1 MLALGHRHPAIA
13 GRQALVGRVNH
24 GELAAARLQQ
34 LQADAGGVEVDAA
47 ALELAFRQAVEI
59 DRAEVDV
66 WADRGEI
73 GVEDRIHH
81 HFAAGIFKGIEVV
94 EDKAFRR
101 LDQAWFLASKSTTGA
116 GHQPELAL
124 LAGLG
129 AEALGSPLLAEHE
142 AQGVEGHGVLEKH
155 RPVGGDGE
163 IVQEG
168 KALEAVGV
176 VGQELAGL
184 VACGGELHQPH
195 RAGGAGLDAEGHQ
208 PGLTVVAG
216 IEAGVGA
223 EGLIGLEHAIEQG
236 DALGFERVGIE
247 GMGGT
252 GLPEGQEL
260 VAQPHHLGVGDV
272 LEAQVEGVGDRAAG
286 LLGAEDAAIQDLVR
300 RLFRQ
305 PTLRAHEAVAE
316 LERAG
321 VKAQGRDH
329 AVAIKGVVHPVAA
342 ALEPAG
348 AIAIEGARQLA
359 GDRAPGGDQRHGAE
373 LHAHIAEGAGPIG
386 PVVGRRPSGGQAG
399 VSGATALG
407 ARGSARGSGHG
418 KALGVAPSSRNGV

>member
-1 MLALGHRHPAIA
+1 MLALGHRHPAVA
-13 GRQALVGRVNH
+13 SHQALVGRVDH
-24 GELAAARLQQ
+24 GELATARLQQ
-34 LQADAGGVEVDAA
+34 FQADAGGVEVDAA
-47 ALELAFRQAVEI
+47 ALELALGQAVEI

-66 WADRGEI
+66 GADRGEI

-81 HFAAGIFKGIEVV
+81 HLAAGVFKGIEVV

-101 LDQAWFLASKSTTGA
+101 LDQAGFLSGKGATGP

-124 LAGLG
+124 LTGLG
-129 AEALGSPLLAEHE
+129 TEALGRPLLAEHE
-142 AQGVEGHGVLEKH
+142 AQGVEGHGVLEEH
-155 RPVGGDGE
+155 RPVTGDGE

-168 KALEAVGV
+168 EALEAVGV

-184 VACGGELHQPH
+184 VAAGGELHQPH
-195 RAGGAGLDAEGHQ
+195 RAGGAGLDPEGHQ
-208 PGLTVVAG
+208 PGLAVVTG

-236 DALGFERVGIE
+236 DALGFKGVGIK
-247 GMGGT
+247 GMGGA

-272 LEAQVEGVGDRAAG
+272 FEAQVKGVGDRAAG
-286 LLGAEDAAIQDLVR
+286 LLGAKDAAIQNLVR

-305 PTLRAHEAVAE
+305 PTLRTHKAVAQV
-316 LERAG
+316 ERPG

-342 ALEPAG
+342 ALEPAR
-348 AIAIEGARQLA
+348 AIAIEGAGQLA
-359 GDRAPGGDQRHGAE
+359 GDRAPGGDQRHGGE
-373 LHAHIAEGAGPIG
+373 LDAHIAEGAGPIG
-386 PVVGRRPSGGQAG
+386 AVVGRPSGGRSG
-399 VSGATALG
+399 VSGSAALG
-407 ARGSARGSGHG
+407 A
-418 KALGVAPSSRNGV
+418 

>member
-1 MLALGHRHPAIA
+1 MLALGHRHPAVA
-13 GRQALVGRVNH
+13 GRQALVGRVDH
-24 GELAAARLQQ
+24 GELAAAGLQQ
-34 LQADAGGVEVDAA
+34 FQADAGGGEVDAA
-47 ALELAFRQAVEI
+47 ALELALGQAVEI

-66 WADRGEI
+66 WTDRGEI

-81 HFAAGIFKGIEVV
+81 HLAAGVFKGIEVV
-94 EDKAFRR
+94 EDKAFRG
-101 LDQAWFLASKSTTGA
+101 LDQAGFLAGKGATGP

-129 AEALGSPLLAEHE
+129 TEALGRPLLAEHE
-142 AQGVEGHGVLEKH
+142 AEGVEGHGVLEEH

-168 KALEAVGV
+168 EALEAVGV

-184 VACGGELHQPH
+184 VAAGGELHQPH

-208 PGLTVVAG
+208 PGLAVVAG

-236 DALGFERVGIE
+236 DALGFEGVGIE
-247 GMGGT
+247 GVGGA

-260 VAQPHHLGVGDV
+260 VTQAHHLGVGDV
-272 LEAQVEGVGDRAAG
+272 FEAQVEGVGDRAAG
-286 LLGAEDAAIQDLVR
+286 LLGAEDAAIQHLVGL
-300 RLFRQ
+300 LFRQ
-305 PTLRAHEAVAE
+305 PTLRAHETVAE

-321 VKAQGRDH
+321 IKAQGGNH

-342 ALEPAG
+342 PLEPAR

-373 LHAHIAEGAGPIG
+373 LHAHIAESTGPIG
-386 PVVGRRPSGGQAG
+386 PVVGRRRGG
-399 VSGATALG
+399 
-407 ARGSARGSGHG
+407 
-418 KALGVAPSSRNGV
+418 